1 MSLRWMW
8 LKQKRA
14 EKVVNRKHNPV
25 VTEIKCKMKTDRLSV
40 NESVSHS
47 EINGPRDPLARI
59 SWQLIEVIDDDDAH
73 VAASC

>member
-1 MSLRWMW
+1 
-8 LKQKRA
+8 
-14 EKVVNRKHNPV
+14 
-25 VTEIKCKMKTDRLSV
+25 MKTDRLSV